1 MAGAGGVGETPGG
14 GRSGWVN
21 RRAARGA
28 GVGRRAARGGG
39 NVVPGRE
46 YTGRTGDGEVST

>member
-1 MAGAGGVGETPGG
+1 MAGPGELARRRGADGRGGLRGG
-14 GRSGWVN
+14 QRG
-21 RRAARGA
+21 GA

-39 NVVPGRE
+39 NVVPGRK